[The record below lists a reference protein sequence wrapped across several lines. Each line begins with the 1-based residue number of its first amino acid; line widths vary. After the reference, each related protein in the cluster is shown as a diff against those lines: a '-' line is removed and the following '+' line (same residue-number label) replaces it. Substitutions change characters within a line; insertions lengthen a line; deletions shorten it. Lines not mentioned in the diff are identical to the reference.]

1 MNIKNIKYLEGIII
15 QNQQSVEDKE
25 WANDW
30 KTIVDIFNLI
40 DKLKQ
45 KLQRLDVSYL
55 RELQQEIL
63 ILNIEKYAWSL
74 QNYII
79 EKYSKQ

>member
-1 MNIKNIKYLEGIII
+1 MEGIII

-30 KTIVDIFNLI
+30 KTIVDIFDLI
-40 DKLKQ
+40 DKLKS

-63 ILNIEKYAWSL
+63 ILNLEKYAWSL

-79 EKYSKQ
+79 EKYSK